1 MELRLPPK
9 IPFLKIHPK
18 LTLLKMITTS
28 NMKTQQIKTM
38 DTLFIK
44 LFDSITNG
52 KDTMNYNKNLLN
64 YITPLL
70 LKSS

>member
-1 MELRLPPK
+1 MKLRIPPK
-9 IPFLKIHPK
+9 ITPLKIHPK
-18 LTLLKMITTS
+18 LTLPTMTTTS